1 MGKVL
6 SGQFTPWYVRNDL
19 RLKETCQTT
28 IIADDSSVAIAIS
41 MISAAGFA
49 LNCQDR
55 GAVIFS
61 ITLKEIDHEIR
72 DRQFLAE
79 QAEITN
85 QELVA
90 SKLPVSYHDLVD
102 VFSKGDS

>member
-1 MGKVL
+1 M
-6 SGQFTPWYVRNDL
+6 
-19 RLKETCQTT
+19 
-28 IIADDSSVAIAIS
+28 
-41 MISAAGFA
+41 
-49 LNCQDR
+49 
-55 GAVIFS
+55 FS

-102 VFSKGDS
+102 VFSKGDSDELPPHRTIDHKIVFAEGKKIAREIAFQRRVMGRKAGRG